1 MYWRGGALLETTAD
15 PGYHTMI
22 PLVTSHANVQVTL
35 QTDVVRNIPC
45 GTSGGGKYLFLAS
58 LIHALVMI
66 YFEAIEVVNRLRK
79 DHAHKTIKLYGVRY

>member
-45 GTSGGGKYLFLAS
+45 GTSGGGKIPFLGFS
-58 LIHALVMI
+58 NTCFSYDLL
-66 YFEAIEVVNRLRK
+66 
-79 DHAHKTIKLYGVRY
+79 